1 MMKRLLLICLFL
13 LVGLASLGT
22 VAAQN
27 GTTYYDPRLDALGVT
42 IAPADVRAGEEYW
55 QIVRVEWQD
64 EQEARGRH
72 NIDVEMLNAD
82 GSRAL
87 GEQAR
92 VSWADGGA
100 TLMIEDK
107 PIPEY
112 GANFPMYKAGCAYS
126 LEALGLPSDQIN
138 CLGLG
143 DIERRDWT
151 IHVVYRVTFQR
162 VAKGG
167 GGTPQ
172 ATATPYTGIQWPTNE
187 IRTFPNCGLTRVLGR
202 VVNSDQQGLAG
213 IRVALTWNDPT
224 AAVFRTTTNSL
235 GEWEIFL
242 NDHPVQAPDPG
253 WLITFWV
260 DETQVSN
267 VTAQTDS
274 FCGDGAR
281 NVIEF
286 ITQSPEVVEPT
297 PTPTPEPQTFAE
309 WLAQSNDAI
318 QEIELNPDAALQKAA
333 AELALVPTSEEEWSQ
348 FCGLDGCS
356 TIAHQRY
363 ESLQTGD
370 VFDCWVPVP
379 DWINARCDAR

>member
-1 MMKRLLLICLFL
+1 M
-13 LVGLASLGT
+13 
-22 VAAQN
+22 
-27 GTTYYDPRLDALGVT
+27 
-42 IAPADVRAGEEYW
+42 
-55 QIVRVEWQD
+55 
-64 EQEARGRH
+64 
-72 NIDVEMLNAD
+72 
-82 GSRAL
+82 
-87 GEQAR
+87 
-92 VSWADGGA
+92 
-100 TLMIEDK
+100 
-107 PIPEY
+107 
-112 GANFPMYKAGCAYS
+112 
-126 LEALGLPSDQIN
+126 
-138 CLGLG
+138 
-143 DIERRDWT
+143 
-151 IHVVYRVTFQR
+151 
-162 VAKGG
+162 
-167 GGTPQ
+167 
-172 ATATPYTGIQWPTNE
+172 
-187 IRTFPNCGLTRVLGR
+187 LGR

-297 PTPTPEPQTFAE
+297 PTPTVEPQTFAE